1 MLDKSVNLLKGN
13 ILKSLIIFS
22 IPLFI
27 SNLFQQLYNT
37 VDVMIVGNYLGDV
50 SLAAV
55 ATVISQAISSILC
68 ILYIYKK
75 AEILIPK
82 KEHFK
87 FDKELYKELLGQGLS
102 MGIMLIY
109 AFYTHS
115 YIKKVK

>member
-68 ILYIYKK
+68 I
-75 AEILIPK
+75 
-82 KEHFK
+82 
-87 FDKELYKELLGQGLS
+87 
-102 MGIMLIY
+102 
-109 AFYTHS
+109 
-115 YIKKVK
+115 

>member
-50 SLAAV
+50 SLAAIGACAAV
-55 ATVISQAISSILC
+55 
-68 ILYIYKK
+68 Y
-75 AEILIPK
+75 
-82 KEHFK
+82 
-87 FDKELYKELLGQGLS
+87 ELLVGF
-102 MGIMLIY
+102 
-109 AFYTHS
+109 A
-115 YIKKVK
+115 